1 MNPHWDD
8 ERLYQES
15 RRIVI
20 AEIQHITYNEWLPI
34 ILGMTYI
41 DAFQMKPADSG
52 FSKQY
57 DDNVNPSI
65 TNVFAT
71 AAFRFGHSLVDSSLK
86 LVESSRSG
94 RALTKSLPLHKHQLS
109 PFAIYEENSID
120 GFVRGLTT
128 QAVQSF
134 DSSFTEEL
142 TERLFQGDD
151 THGMD
156 LVALNV
162 QRGRDHGL
170 PPYLEWRKICGLPGI
185 TSWQGL
191 AAVVEKPNLVPRLQR
206 LYGSIEEV
214 DLYIGG
220 TIERPLEG
228 SLLGPTFQCIVGDQF
243 RRLRLGDRYWYE
255 EPNQIGS
262 FTLAQVDA
270 IKEASL
276 SRILCDNSEKNDEM
290 QPMAFRSVTKA
301 NTRVNCNSQAI
312 PRVDLSA
319 WKE

>member
-1 MNPHWDD
+1 
-8 ERLYQES
+8 
-15 RRIVI
+15 
-20 AEIQHITYNEWLPI
+20 
-34 ILGMTYI
+34 
-41 DAFQMKPADSG
+41 
-52 FSKQY
+52 
-57 DDNVNPSI
+57 
-65 TNVFAT
+65 
-71 AAFRFGHSLVDSSLK
+71 
-86 LVESSRSG
+86 
-94 RALTKSLPLHKHQLS
+94 LTKSLPLHKHQLS

-142 TERLFQGDD
+142 TERLFQGNDS
-151 THGMD
+151 HGMD

-170 PPYLEWRKICGLPGI
+170 PPYLEWRKICGLPRI
-185 TSWQGL
+185 TSWQEL